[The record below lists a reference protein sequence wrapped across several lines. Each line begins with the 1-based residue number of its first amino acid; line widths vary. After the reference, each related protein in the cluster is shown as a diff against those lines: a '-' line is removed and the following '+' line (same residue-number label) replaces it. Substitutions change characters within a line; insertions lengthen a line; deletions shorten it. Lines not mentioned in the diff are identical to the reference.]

1 MLNKRVAGTLALVFL
16 AGVATGMVGM
26 RYGLHE
32 WIHPRAETV
41 STSRGAG
48 SAAVLEYFRTEL
60 KLSPEQTT
68 RLAAILDDY
77 QHYYQS
83 LEDQIEDLRL
93 REQIEDL
100 RSTGKSRIMEIL
112 NPEQREKFEK
122 MAKEMAPAAVP

>member
-1 MLNKRVAGTLALVFL
+1 MLNARVAGTLVLVFL

-26 RYGLHE
+26 RYGLHDQ
-32 WIHPRAETV
+32 IHRGPQTG
-41 STSRGAG
+41 ST
-48 SAAVLEYFRTEL
+48 VLEHFRKEL
-60 KLSPEQTT
+60 ELSPEQTT
-68 RLAAILDDY
+68 RLAAVLDDY

-100 RSTGKSRIMEIL
+100 RSTGKSRILEIL

-122 MAKEMAPAAVP
+122 MSKEMAPGVVP